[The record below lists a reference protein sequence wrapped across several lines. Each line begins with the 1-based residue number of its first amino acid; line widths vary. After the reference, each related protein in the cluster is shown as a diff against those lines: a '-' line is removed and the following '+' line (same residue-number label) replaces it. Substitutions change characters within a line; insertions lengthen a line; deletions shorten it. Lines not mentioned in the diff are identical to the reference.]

1 MSEEVRKAIEKAN
14 AKLCEGVRAGDAA
27 AMAHCYTEDAC
38 LLPPNSEMIRGK
50 KAIEEFWGAPISQI
64 GLKDATLTTVE
75 IAGGDDT
82 VTEMGELSLKIQP
95 EGQGEK
101 GR

>member
-1 MSEEVRKAIEKAN
+1 
-14 AKLCEGVRAGDAA
+14 
-27 AMAHCYTEDAC
+27 
-38 LLPPNSEMIRGK
+38 MIRGK
-50 KAIEEFWGAPISQI
+50 KAIEEFWGATISQI